1 MKMVIGLDV
10 LFKGSGWVN
19 LFQMILSLTSL
30 SYTKTK
36 ELMPSKLFNRLC
48 LYGPILQMV
57 IGIGVLF
64 KGSGWVNFFQM
75 ILSLTSQSYT
85 KIIELMP
92 SKLFNMCCL
101 YCPILQKV
109 IGIGVLSKGSG

>member
-1 MKMVIGLDV
+1 MGQLIPNDTLIEFTKLCHDQRAYAKQVFNICCLCGLILQMVIGIGV
-10 LFKGSGWVN
+10 LSKGSGWVN

-36 ELMPSKLFNRLC
+36 ELMPSKLFYICC

-64 KGSGWVNFFQM
+64 KGSGLVNLFQM
-75 ILSLTSQSYT
+75 IA
-85 KIIELMP
+85 
-92 SKLFNMCCL
+92 
-101 YCPILQKV
+101 
-109 IGIGVLSKGSG
+109 